1 MQEGN
6 FGVAVSQFFK
16 SAWHKQASVQKRQLL
31 KHSVVK
37 HAHAS
42 RIAVTIGVESDHAV
56 LTISDDGRGFE
67 VVEARERSRHQ
78 PSLGLIGMEERATLL
93 GGSLDVVSRPGG
105 GTEIRVSLPTQEAE
119 TTTEALPT

>member
-1 MQEGN
+1 M
-6 FGVAVSQFFK
+6 
-16 SAWHKQASVQKRQLL
+16 
-31 KHSVVK
+31 
-37 HAHAS
+37 
-42 RIAVTIGVESDHAV
+42 TIGVESDHAV